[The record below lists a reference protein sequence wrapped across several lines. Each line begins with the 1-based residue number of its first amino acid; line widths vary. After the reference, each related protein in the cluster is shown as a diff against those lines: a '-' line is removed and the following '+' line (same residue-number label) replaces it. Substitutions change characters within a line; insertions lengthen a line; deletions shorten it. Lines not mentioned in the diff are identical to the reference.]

1 MFAAMTDTLEPFEK
15 PALTHRRYL
24 LAGQSILIPA
34 SDGYVGW
41 QRRATANPAAANAAS
56 QLCILRDGRY
66 AASSR

>member
-1 MFAAMTDTLEPFEK
+1 MTDTLEPFEK
-15 PALTHRRYL
+15 PALTHYL
-24 LAGQSILIPA
+24 LAGLSILIAA

-41 QRRATANPAAANAAS
+41 QQRATANPAAATAAS